1 MSLLVNGP
9 VNTVRLEGSVG
20 SNKKVVYLFM
30 DFHAPVCCQKK
41 CPDIRATDVNTFL
54 VEEFDRA
61 KKSNPDQTF
70 DFMFERSLFRP
81 LHHKNKK
88 LKYIGEIDDL
98 FSKAFKLDIE
108 TNKAQKSDL
117 VPNVRFH
124 HVDVRDFINRISWNV
139 YYDQIAWRINDIYHS
154 LDYNQNQLSALFY
167 HIQVIQSEFA
177 TLYVLL
183 YKNHNLFN
191 PKIEKSLYS
200 AHISK
205 MHTLPEKD
213 NYKLVQ
219 KLVYKLLVEYKHE
232 SVKKIITEIINTE
245 FHEIFINFLNWIDD
259 ILSFLTTEID
269 LLIKIGDHN
278 LFEILF
284 QQSDRTYSYGMDQSE
299 YWKKILK
306 IYDISNDLDNK
317 IATTGLYLMDLYK
330 LRRILDKDYV
340 TNVISYA
347 GASHSNNYIRLLI
360 KYFGFKLTHY
370 SYLKNNNIKETEKIV
385 KSSKNLDDLNIL
397 FYPFVIGQCS
407 DLSSFP
413 KLFS

>member
-30 DFHAPVCCQKK
+30 DFHASPYQQKK
-41 CPDIRATDVNTFL
+41 CPEIRATDVNTFL

-61 KKSNPDQTF
+61 RKSNPDQTF
-70 DFMFERSLFRP
+70 DFMFERGPIRP
-81 LHHKNKK
+81 YHHKN
-88 LKYIGEIDDL
+88 IREIYLTEIADL
-98 FSKAFKLDIE
+98 FTKGFKLDIE

-124 HVDVRDFINRISWNV
+124 HVDVRDFMTRIGWNMYDTINPLLN
-139 YYDQIAWRINDIYHS
+139 NIYHN
-154 LDYNQNQLSALFY
+154 LGYNSSQLSELF
-167 HIQVIQSEFA
+167 HCIQQVQSEFA
-177 TLYVLL
+177 TLYVML

-200 AHISK
+200 ANLYK
-205 MHTLPEKD
+205 MYTIPEKD
-213 NYKLVQ
+213 NYKLIQ

-232 SVKKIITEIINTE
+232 SIKKIITEIINTE
-245 FHEIFINFLNWIDD
+245 LHEMFINFFNWIDGV
-259 ILSFLTTEID
+259 LSFLSAELD
-269 LLIKIGDHN
+269 LVEKIGNHSPSE
-278 LFEILF
+278 LLF
-284 QQSDRTYSYGMDQSE
+284 QQSDQTYTYGIDRSE
-299 YWKKILK
+299 HWNKILK
-306 IYDISNDLDNK
+306 LYDINRTYWDQFIN
-317 IATTGLYLMDLYK
+317 IGLYLMDLYN
-330 LRRILDKDYV
+330 LRRILDKDYI
-340 TNVISYA
+340 TNAIAYT
-347 GASHSNNYIRLLI
+347 GAAHSNNYIRLLI

-385 KSSKNLDDLNIL
+385 KSSKTLKDLNML
-397 FYPFVIGQCS
+397 FYPFVFGQCS